1 MTTPHQNECCV
12 MCRES
17 PQGNVC
23 NLSNCVCH
31 STQSEWEKE
40 FDEFLEAFNI
50 NWRVATYGEVVIE
63 SAVKNFIRTLLA
75 QTEAFTTKAYGG
87 CTSCYGKGYST
98 SKTYTSGAEDFGGE
112 GFTYENNPY
121 IPCPKCDRGKQIE
134 RLMEYTEAHTRR
146 AVIEECRGSVPK
158 DLLEAAFNPASLHA
172 KQMYNLALAK
182 TRETLAKLK
191 R

>member
-17 PQGNVC
+17 SQDNVC

-31 STQSEWEKE
+31 SIQNEWEA
-40 FDEFLEAFNI
+40 EASAWHFCSNRAHGEE
-50 NWRVATYGEVVIE
+50 NHTCGNTKVQELLSRV
-63 SAVKNFIRTLLA
+63 
-75 QTEAFTTKAYGG
+75 EALTAKAYGG

-112 GFTYENNPY
+112 GFSHENNPY

-134 RLMEYTEAHTRR
+134 RLMEYIEAHTRLDIIMNELHE
-146 AVIEECRGSVPK
+146 VGNDYPVPGFGLK
-158 DLLEAAFNPASLHA
+158 DNGEVM
-172 KQMYNLALAK
+172 KRI
-182 TRETLAKLK
+182 REKLK

>member
-1 MTTPHQNECCV
+1 MTTPPQNKCCV

-17 PQGNVC
+17 SQDNGC

-31 STQSEWEKE
+31 SMEQE
-40 FDEFLEAFNI
+40 
-50 NWRVATYGEVVIE
+50 NWEVVFDKKYPMGTFHTDEDRKSI
-63 SAVKNFIRTLLA
+63 KTFIT
-75 QTEAFTTKAYGG
+75 QTEALTAKAYGG

-98 SKTYTSGAEDFGGE
+98 SKTYTSGGRD
-112 GFTYENNPY
+112 FTYENNPY

>member
-31 STQSEWEKE
+31 STQSEWENTIDAIILDPASNRFQALDKVK
-40 FDEFLEAFNI
+40 AFI
-50 NWRVATYGEVVIE
+50 T
-63 SAVKNFIRTLLA
+63 
-75 QTEAFTTKAYGG
+75 QTEADTAKAFGG

-146 AVIEECRGSVPK
+146 AVIEECLGSVPK
-158 DLLEAAFNPASLHA
+158 DLLEAAFNPAGLHA